1 MSDEPPAELFGSDSL
16 PETDDV
22 IKGDETMEFS
32 TSEESSKMVN
42 ADFQKVMDSISV
54 SADGVDVDDE
64 KLLSQFVV
72 GNLGADDHHH
82 GPTAAE
88 ESSSSSLADE
98 KALLES
104 VLARA
109 ANSDQVATLG
119 DQVATLGDQVATL
132 GGQGRTLG
140 SLVGAL
146 SGHVA
151 SPAAGDETPEETMQV
166 ERLMESIHSGSSN
179 DEPKVAVGSSD
190 VKEEEEEREVEA
202 MEVDQQSNQLIITET
217 RGAAADTET
226 FLQQTLQDDD
236 DTISSTTIA
245 VPTTT
250 TYQSLTSL
258 QAAADIFGDDEDDD
272 DDVIKAAGMQSST
285 ADDNGSQQTVMTALV
300 GGGGVITAS
309 GGGYVMTSS
318 SSGGGQLMTS
328 SVVREEEELTSVE
341 DVLSALHSE
350 LDEEEEAARGG
361 GGGGGGGGEEIKKVE
376 EKSKWKLK
384 VEQQRQQQAQVTKPA
399 KPSSDGAS
407 GPMYKCFV
415 SGCKST
421 TSSAAGSGATSGGK
435 SVTTSAGAG
444 SGATSGG
451 KSVTTSAGA
460 GSGATSG
467 GEMRFFKPPPN
478 PLIFK
483 RWARNLCQGS
493 QQLAYTAL
501 ICELHFRPQ
510 DIREVFVNGKKK
522 WVLTEG
528 ALPKP
533 STASALAAAAAQG
546 GSLAALQAGNGAA
559 AAMTSPGGKRP
570 VGRPSGLY
578 RQQQFEALQAAQARA
593 NKLQREK
600 LSQDAVVEDE
610 KTSTAE
616 LLYTLTDNAESADV
630 TSQSAD
636 NAAVAASAVSPSDQS
651 KPLTENPQVLQG
663 LEEDLEELDVFVCGL
678 CHTVFHFVEQ
688 FQEHRARVQ
697 CRGTSTFKASLSES
711 KPHVWAFLLWKN
723 AQTKILGETE
733 SSWKLYQRW
742 CKMTDQLRETWIAAG
757 RDLQANSCVV
767 QHLQS
772 IKNGKSKTASIYS
785 ALEED
790 EDIRLRPYSRRPEW
804 NYANANARMPNAG
817 VNQTQALTIRRLD
830 TNDDNQYGND
840 RPISSI
846 ASPIDEAQFEALY
859 NSSSSLAA
867 KENILGG
874 DSNKLHKKPGR
885 KKNDDFDI
893 KTVVSREVVFL
904 CLASLAAKENILG
917 GDSNKLHKKPG
928 RKKNDDFDIKTEKK
942 DDFGKYPITNET
954 MVGPADGLVTTQ
966 EEFVV
971 EKIVSR
977 RFNQKKKQYEYL
989 LKWEGYPPEQNTWEP
1004 AQNMSTCQHLLA
1016 EFESNLA
1023 KQGAAKGASISSF
1036 EGTQGGTLSGPLKK
1050 GTPAA
1055 VKQEMVDIKQEV
1067 ASPPGT
1073 PSGRPVRSSKKKAL
1087 DQVKV
1092 WCGSM
1097 IRPLDMVEGGGGAL
1111 KRSLSD
1117 DSDYSDNMADYDGDY
1132 KRIKMEDSDSDTGG
1146 VVMVPRRGGANSV
1159 VGRARAQI
1167 NGLKRERDGEG
1178 LAAALGLE
1186 SDEEGAAGQVKVRA
1200 SSLSPTNQQVLV
1212 ASAKGVVKVD
1222 PSQVPNL
1229 TSGVY
1234 IMSNKSGIVKL
1245 DSVTPNSAISSLQR
1259 KGLLKSTPSHKSG
1272 VIMLGSR
1279 MGPGAAA
1286 ATKSGILRRPTV
1298 AASSPTK
1305 QPQSNSNTL
1314 ATTAAT
1320 ALGGP
1325 RPVGPLRPVPKPSN
1339 IISRQT
1345 GVMSKQAPVA
1355 SRLHGLNKGVLT
1367 TPSPLKRPGS
1377 MLKSG
1382 IKPIESILGTVGQL
1396 RKKDELGTPQKRI
1409 LGGGARGGVARGGKS
1424 TAKMIHKGATVVP
1437 RTSLVHS
1444 RSLESYAGGTGEPDV
1459 VVGLPDDFPPLGDLP
1474 PITPDSPPR
1483 PLTLCPL
1490 TAECW
1495 PGQRGAYTPAFASQ
1509 GGHPPTTTTIQ
1520 EIITTTTTA
1529 TTVAQPHIIKVVDT
1543 RIKSSRDKVV
1553 MSKQAP
1559 VASRLHGLNKGVLT
1573 TPSPLKRPGSMLKS
1587 GIKPIE
1593 SILGT
1598 KKDELGT
1605 PQKRILGGGARGG
1618 VARGGKS
1625 TAKMIHKGATVV
1637 PRTTLSSTLGVMNT
1651 DLDNIKLESYAGGTG
1666 ETDVVVGLPDDFPPL
1681 GDLPPITPD
1690 SPPRPPTL
1698 CPLTGRVLARAEGE
1712 PTPPPSPPTVD
1723 IPTTTTTIQEIITTT
1738 TTATTVAQ
1746 PHIIKVEM
1754 SSQEIPA
1761 NVEPATVSVRKVA
1774 SRSRAKSKGAANAA
1788 AESATSLGTITVPSR
1803 KISYQQQQQQQQQ
1816 QIVVE
1821 QQPDEIDDNEMVTI
1835 TGDDGLLYQVSQA
1848 DLRNAGGGAL
1858 LVDGGYVA
1866 GEASAVTVE
1875 AGDQG
1880 GATQVLTLDSAYADA
1895 VAQLIPEQF
1904 YVKEGGSEGGVAVV
1918 EAGGGGAVV
1927 VDGAAE
1933 GGVVVGAGGED
1944 EEEGGQVVAQL
1955 VEACE
1960 PTPGGGRR
1968 VVLLLPDGNL
1978 MMTEVDEEQYAALGL
1993 DNK

>member
-1 MSDEPPAELFGSDSL
+1 MMKMLEQRLLLQFLLPSWEAKKIVARGDFGMSDEPPAELFGSDSL

-22 IKGDETMEFS
+22 IKGDETMQFS

-42 ADFQKVMDSISV
+42 ADLQKVMDSISV

-82 GPTAAE
+82 GPTTAE

-98 KALLES
+98 RALLES

-119 DQVATLGDQVATL
+119 DQVATLGGQVATL

-179 DEPKVAVGSSD
+179 DEPK
-190 VKEEEEEREVEA
+190 
-202 MEVDQQSNQLIITET
+202 
-217 RGAAADTET
+217 
-226 FLQQTLQDDD
+226 TLQDDD

-245 VPTTT
+245 VPMTT

-350 LDEEEEAARGG
+350 LDEEEEVTR
-361 GGGGGGGGEEIKKVE
+361 GGGGGGGGEEIKKV

-510 DIREVFVNGKKK
+510 DIREVFVNGKKN

-533 STASALAAAAAQG
+533 STASALAAAAAQ
-546 GSLAALQAGNGAA
+546 AGNAAA
-559 AAMTSPGGKRP
+559 AAMNSRPPGGKRP

-600 LSQDAVVEDE
+600 LSQDAVVKDE

-616 LLYTLTDNAESADV
+616 LLYTLTDNVESADV
-630 TSQSAD
+630 TPQSAD
-636 NAAVAASAVSPSDQS
+636 NAAVAASDVPPSDQS

-663 LEEDLEELDVFVCGL
+663 PEEDLEELDVFVCGL

-772 IKNGKSKTASIYS
+772 IKVCVVVIYISVLFVFITIQCFLWFQESKPHVWAF
-785 ALEED
+785 L
-790 EDIRLRPYSRRPEW
+790 LW
-804 NYANANARMPNAG
+804 KNA
-817 VNQTQALTIRRLD
+817 QT
-830 TNDDNQYGND
+830 
-840 RPISSI
+840 
-846 ASPIDEAQFEALY
+846 
-859 NSSSSLAA
+859 
-867 KENILGG
+867 KILGETE
-874 DSNKLHKKPGR
+874 SSWKLYQRWCKMTDQLRETWIAAGR
-885 KKNDDFDI
+885 DLQANSCVVQHLQSI
-893 KTVVSREVVFL
+893 K
-904 CLASLAAKENILG
+904 
-917 GDSNKLHKKPG
+917 
-928 RKKNDDFDIKTEKK
+928 
-942 DDFGKYPITNET
+942 T

-977 RFNQKKKQYEYL
+977 RYNQKKKQYEYL

-1016 EFESNLA
+1016 EFEANLA

-1036 EGTQGGTLSGPLKK
+1036 EGTQGGTLSRPLKK

-1067 ASPPGT
+1067 ASLPGT
-1073 PSGRPVRSSKKKAL
+1073 PSGRPVRNSKKKAL

-1097 IRPLDMVEGGGGAL
+1097 IRPLDMVGGGGGAL

-1132 KRIKMEDSDSDTGG
+1132 KRIKMEDTGG
-1146 VVMVPRRGGANSV
+1146 VMVPRRGGANSV
-1159 VGRARAQI
+1159 VGRARAQV

-1212 ASAKGVVKVD
+1212 ASAEGVVNVD

-1245 DSVTPNSAISSLQR
+1245 DSITPNSAISSLQR

-1272 VIMLGSR
+1272 VIMLSSR

-1286 ATKSGILRRPTV
+1286 ATKSGIVRRPTV

-1305 QPQSNSNTL
+1305 QPQSNSNTM

-1339 IISRQT
+1339 IISGQT
-1345 GVMSKQAPVA
+1345 GVMSKQAPLA
-1355 SRLHGLNKGVLT
+1355 SRLHGLKKGVLS

-1396 RKKDELGTPQKRI
+1396 RSIINSLRDASGES
-1409 LGGGARGGVARGGKS
+1409 GGALLVDGGYVAGEPSSVTVEAGDQG
-1424 TAKMIHKGATVVP
+1424 GATQV
-1437 RTSLVHS
+1437 
-1444 RSLESYAGGTGEPDV
+1444 
-1459 VVGLPDDFPPLGDLP
+1459 
-1474 PITPDSPPR
+1474 
-1483 PLTLCPL
+1483 LTLDS
-1490 TAECW
+1490 
-1495 PGQRGAYTPAFASQ
+1495 AYADA
-1509 GGHPPTTTTIQ
+1509 
-1520 EIITTTTTA
+1520 
-1529 TTVAQPHIIKVVDT
+1529 VAQ
-1543 RIKSSRDKVV
+1543 
-1553 MSKQAP
+1553 
-1559 VASRLHGLNKGVLT
+1559 L
-1573 TPSPLKRPGSMLKS
+1573 
-1587 GIKPIE
+1587 
-1593 SILGT
+1593 
-1598 KKDELGT
+1598 
-1605 PQKRILGGGARGG
+1605 
-1618 VARGGKS
+1618 
-1625 TAKMIHKGATVV
+1625 
-1637 PRTTLSSTLGVMNT
+1637 
-1651 DLDNIKLESYAGGTG
+1651 
-1666 ETDVVVGLPDDFPPL
+1666 
-1681 GDLPPITPD
+1681 
-1690 SPPRPPTL
+1690 
-1698 CPLTGRVLARAEGE
+1698 
-1712 PTPPPSPPTVD
+1712 
-1723 IPTTTTTIQEIITTT
+1723 IPEQ
-1738 TTATTVAQ
+1738 
-1746 PHIIKVEM
+1746 VEM
-1754 SSQEIPA
+1754 SSLEIPA
-1761 NVEPATVSVRKVA
+1761 NVEPATESVRKVA
-1774 SRSRAKSKGAANAA
+1774 SRSRAKSKAAANAA
-1788 AESATSLGTITVPSR
+1788 AESATSLGTITAPSR
-1803 KISYQQQQQQQQQ
+1803 KIYQQQQQQQQ

-1866 GEASAVTVE
+1866 GEAGSVTVE

-1918 EAGGGGAVV
+1918 EADGGGAVV

-1933 GGVVVGAGGED
+1933 GGVVVGAGGE
-1944 EEEGGQVVAQL
+1944 EEEVVAQL
-1955 VEACE
+1955 VAACE
-1960 PTPGGGRR
+1960 PTPGGRRR

-1978 MMTEVDEEQYAALGL
+1978 MMTEVEEEQYAALGL

>member
-1 MSDEPPAELFGSDSL
+1 MVLLEFQLGASWGGDTAVEAIFDQDKALRLWKLIGCHTGSSATPIRMSDEPPAELFGSDSL

-22 IKGDETMEFS
+22 IKGDETMQFS

-42 ADFQKVMDSISV
+42 ADLQKVMDSISV

-82 GPTAAE
+82 GPTTAE

-98 KALLES
+98 RALLES

-119 DQVATLGDQVATL
+119 DQVATLGGQVATL

-179 DEPKVAVGSSD
+179 DEPK
-190 VKEEEEEREVEA
+190 
-202 MEVDQQSNQLIITET
+202 
-217 RGAAADTET
+217 
-226 FLQQTLQDDD
+226 TLQDDD

-350 LDEEEEAARGG
+350 LDEEEEVTR

-510 DIREVFVNGKKK
+510 DIREVFVNGKKN

-533 STASALAAAAAQG
+533 STASALAAAAAQ
-546 GSLAALQAGNGAA
+546 AGNAAA
-559 AAMTSPGGKRP
+559 AAMNSRPPGGKRP

-600 LSQDAVVEDE
+600 LSQDAVVKDE

-616 LLYTLTDNAESADV
+616 LLYTLTDNVESADV
-630 TSQSAD
+630 TPQSAD
-636 NAAVAASAVSPSDQS
+636 NAAVAASDVPPSDQS

-663 LEEDLEELDVFVCGL
+663 PEEDLEELDVFVCGL

-772 IKNGKSKTASIYS
+772 IK
-785 ALEED
+785 
-790 EDIRLRPYSRRPEW
+790 
-804 NYANANARMPNAG
+804 
-817 VNQTQALTIRRLD
+817 
-830 TNDDNQYGND
+830 
-840 RPISSI
+840 
-846 ASPIDEAQFEALY
+846 
-859 NSSSSLAA
+859 
-867 KENILGG
+867 
-874 DSNKLHKKPGR
+874 
-885 KKNDDFDI
+885 
-893 KTVVSREVVFL
+893 
-904 CLASLAAKENILG
+904 
-917 GDSNKLHKKPG
+917 
-928 RKKNDDFDIKTEKK
+928 
-942 DDFGKYPITNET
+942 T

-977 RFNQKKKQYEYL
+977 RYNQKKKQYEYL

-1016 EFESNLA
+1016 EFEANLA
-1023 KQGAAKGASISSF
+1023 KQGAAKG
-1036 EGTQGGTLSGPLKK
+1036 LR
-1050 GTPAA
+1050 
-1055 VKQEMVDIKQEV
+1055 
-1067 ASPPGT
+1067 SP
-1073 PSGRPVRSSKKKAL
+1073 
-1087 DQVKV
+1087 
-1092 WCGSM
+1092 
-1097 IRPLDMVEGGGGAL
+1097 
-1111 KRSLSD
+1111 
-1117 DSDYSDNMADYDGDY
+1117 
-1132 KRIKMEDSDSDTGG
+1132 
-1146 VVMVPRRGGANSV
+1146 
-1159 VGRARAQI
+1159 
-1167 NGLKRERDGEG
+1167 
-1178 LAAALGLE
+1178 
-1186 SDEEGAAGQVKVRA
+1186 
-1200 SSLSPTNQQVLV
+1200 
-1212 ASAKGVVKVD
+1212 
-1222 PSQVPNL
+1222 
-1229 TSGVY
+1229 
-1234 IMSNKSGIVKL
+1234 
-1245 DSVTPNSAISSLQR
+1245 
-1259 KGLLKSTPSHKSG
+1259 
-1272 VIMLGSR
+1272 
-1279 MGPGAAA
+1279 
-1286 ATKSGILRRPTV
+1286 
-1298 AASSPTK
+1298 
-1305 QPQSNSNTL
+1305 
-1314 ATTAAT
+1314 
-1320 ALGGP
+1320 
-1325 RPVGPLRPVPKPSN
+1325 
-1339 IISRQT
+1339 
-1345 GVMSKQAPVA
+1345 
-1355 SRLHGLNKGVLT
+1355 
-1367 TPSPLKRPGS
+1367 
-1377 MLKSG
+1377 
-1382 IKPIESILGTVGQL
+1382 
-1396 RKKDELGTPQKRI
+1396 
-1409 LGGGARGGVARGGKS
+1409 
-1424 TAKMIHKGATVVP
+1424 
-1437 RTSLVHS
+1437 HS
-1444 RSLESYAGGTGEPDV
+1444 RAP
-1459 VVGLPDDFPPLGDLP
+1459 
-1474 PITPDSPPR
+1474 
-1483 PLTLCPL
+1483 
-1490 TAECW
+1490 
-1495 PGQRGAYTPAFASQ
+1495 RGAPC
-1509 GGHPPTTTTIQ
+1509 
-1520 EIITTTTTA
+1520 
-1529 TTVAQPHIIKVVDT
+1529 
-1543 RIKSSRDKVV
+1543 
-1553 MSKQAP
+1553 
-1559 VASRLHGLNKGVLT
+1559 
-1573 TPSPLKRPGSMLKS
+1573 
-1587 GIKPIE
+1587 
-1593 SILGT
+1593 
-1598 KKDELGT
+1598 
-1605 PQKRILGGGARGG
+1605 RG
-1618 VARGGKS
+1618 
-1625 TAKMIHKGATVV
+1625 
-1637 PRTTLSSTLGVMNT
+1637 P
-1651 DLDNIKLESYAGGTG
+1651 
-1666 ETDVVVGLPDDFPPL
+1666 
-1681 GDLPPITPD
+1681 
-1690 SPPRPPTL
+1690 
-1698 CPLTGRVLARAEGE
+1698 
-1712 PTPPPSPPTVD
+1712 
-1723 IPTTTTTIQEIITTT
+1723 
-1738 TTATTVAQ
+1738 
-1746 PHIIKVEM
+1746 
-1754 SSQEIPA
+1754 
-1761 NVEPATVSVRKVA
+1761 
-1774 SRSRAKSKGAANAA
+1774 
-1788 AESATSLGTITVPSR
+1788 
-1803 KISYQQQQQQQQQ
+1803 
-1816 QIVVE
+1816 
-1821 QQPDEIDDNEMVTI
+1821 
-1835 TGDDGLLYQVSQA
+1835 
-1848 DLRNAGGGAL
+1848 
-1858 LVDGGYVA
+1858 
-1866 GEASAVTVE
+1866 
-1875 AGDQG
+1875 
-1880 GATQVLTLDSAYADA
+1880 
-1895 VAQLIPEQF
+1895 
-1904 YVKEGGSEGGVAVV
+1904 
-1918 EAGGGGAVV
+1918 
-1927 VDGAAE
+1927 
-1933 GGVVVGAGGED
+1933 
-1944 EEEGGQVVAQL
+1944 
-1955 VEACE
+1955 
-1960 PTPGGGRR
+1960 
-1968 VVLLLPDGNL
+1968 
-1978 MMTEVDEEQYAALGL
+1978 
-1993 DNK
+1993 